1 MDQFKQ
7 YKQQARLWWQK
18 REPRER
24 QLLVVLAALLVI
36 FIFWYGLWQ
45 PLQSN
50 IVRAENRLATQQ
62 ETLRWVEENAARV
75 EQLRQQ
81 SGSQA
86 TTSAEQPVRSGEL
99 NAFISRTSTEF
110 NLQVSRLQPQSDS
123 LLVVFNDADFDQL
136 LRFIAELE
144 SRAVQVNA
152 VDIAE
157 GDEPGMVRVRRLEV
171 RAEAE

>member
-1 MDQFKQ
+1 MDQFKK

-24 QLLVVLAALLVI
+24 QLLVVLAAFLVI

-62 ETLRWVEENAARV
+62 ETLRWVEENTARV

-81 SGSQA
+81 AGPRT

-99 NAFISRTSTEF
+99 NAFISRTSGEF